1 MDLKDAFR
9 FQNKLESLMD
19 EACGILQDR
28 RNILKVR
35 TTHLRSQVSPEEKDV
50 EVEEL
55 CPSDYAGQATA
66 LAAFLMAMLAERE
79 KLSAAIRG
87 AKAGLD
93 IDMDSQVG
101 LNRVRQQMAATL
113 RQMTACRSGEKVIPS
128 GGTGYRFNSDGNQVT
143 YRCDARVVTTI
154 DFDRDK
160 VRGMAAEL
168 SRRAD
173 EVSAA
178 LDRCLVNTRVA
189 YQPPFDVN
197 DSFDEIVAAFI
208 RKWEETAVS

>member
-93 IDMDSQVG
+93 IDRLPVRREGHTRRRHG
-101 LNRVRQQMAATL
+101 LPVQQRRQPGDLPVR
-113 RQMTACRSGEKVIPS
+113 RQ
-128 GGTGYRFNSDGNQVT
+128 GGHHHR
-143 YRCDARVVTTI
+143 
-154 DFDRDK
+154 
-160 VRGMAAEL
+160 L
-168 SRRAD
+168 
-173 EVSAA
+173 
-178 LDRCLVNTRVA
+178 
-189 YQPPFDVN
+189 
-197 DSFDEIVAAFI
+197 
-208 RKWEETAVS
+208 

>member
-101 LNRVRQQMAATL
+101 LNRVRQQVAATL
-113 RQMTACRSGEKVIPS
+113 RQMTACRSGEKIIPG

-178 LDRCLVNTRVA
+178 LDRCLVNTQVA

-208 RKWEETAVS
+208 RKWEETAAS